1 MKYYYYP
8 HQEVFPISVNIYE
21 GLRSNIFA
29 TIAVFPC
36 CQHTH
41 MKSWNV
47 FLGTYSLSTMSKQ
60 GEEMNTFLEIPL
72 PWKRLSLY
80 ETVFFLM
87 RIGYAISIFTTQKR
101 EHCVVAICHI
111 FVGSV
116 REIQKNSFLF
126 STYLVKDF
134 QACACVCSAACSTWG
149 LTSQLYKNVNFEML
163 PLMCV
168 LSSCRAH
175 DAAATAATAAAVG
188 N

>member
-1 MKYYYYP
+1 M
-8 HQEVFPISVNIYE
+8 EAFVFTK
-21 GLRSNIFA
+21 LRLKL
-29 TIAVFPC
+29 TI
-36 CQHTH
+36 
-41 MKSWNV
+41 
-47 FLGTYSLSTMSKQ
+47 
-60 GEEMNTFLEIPL
+60 
-72 PWKRLSLY
+72 
-80 ETVFFLM
+80 LM
-87 RIGYAISIFTTQKR
+87 RRGYAISIFTTQKR

-163 PLMCV
+163 PLICVVVV
-168 LSSCRAH
+168 LSNRTH
-175 DAAATAATAAAVG
+175 DADATAAAAAVG

>member
-47 FLGTYSLSTMSKQ
+47 FLGTYILLIDDVKA
-60 GEEMNTFLEIPL
+60 GGEMNTFLEIPL
-72 PWKRLSLY
+72 PWKRSSLQ
-80 ETVFFLM
+80 EAASKTITILM
-87 RIGYAISIFTTQKR
+87 RRGYAISIFTTQKR

-134 QACACVCSAACSTWG
+134 QACACVSGAAITRPCARLGVS
-149 LTSQLYKNVNFEML
+149 LKKCEL
-163 PLMCV
+163 
-168 LSSCRAH
+168 
-175 DAAATAATAAAVG
+175 
-188 N
+188 

>member
-1 MKYYYYP
+1 M
-8 HQEVFPISVNIYE
+8 EAFVFTI
-21 GLRSNIFA
+21 LRLKL
-29 TIAVFPC
+29 TI
-36 CQHTH
+36 
-41 MKSWNV
+41 
-47 FLGTYSLSTMSKQ
+47 
-60 GEEMNTFLEIPL
+60 
-72 PWKRLSLY
+72 
-80 ETVFFLM
+80 LM
-87 RIGYAISIFTTQKR
+87 RRGYAISIFTTQKR
-101 EHCVVAICHI
+101 EHCCVVAICHI

-168 LSSCRAH
+168 LSSRAH
-175 DAAATAATAAAVG
+175 DDAATAAAAAVG